1 MQQHAA
7 ALITLR
13 DGRTYAAAKVEIKD
27 DGWVRALSRRFTK
40 TGLNNER
47 TSFYG
52 ALEWRSWPREAVEGV
67 KAVKSSAETPEGV
80 SATPCV
86 S

>member
-1 MQQHAA
+1 
-7 ALITLR
+7 
-13 DGRTYAAAKVEIKD
+13 
-27 DGWVRALSRRFTK
+27 
-40 TGLNNER
+40 
-47 TSFYG
+47 
-52 ALEWRSWPREAVEGV
+52 VEGV